1 MGFTLPLIRAP
12 DIGADGSEALDDVG
26 DVDTDADEIQD
37 QRGAIEEEVGLG
49 RTEELDEEATEA
61 DSDDD
66 VEETVD
72 QRRGLVHEL
81 EMGFEVIEEVFRN
94 GVAGPEEGEVVGERR
109 EEDAQEEASRWN
121 HD

>member
-1 MGFTLPLIRAP
+1 MGFTLPLISAP
-12 DIGADGSEALDDVG
+12 DIGADGSEALDNVG
-26 DVDTDADEIQD
+26 DVDTDADEVQD

-49 RTEELDEEATEA
+49 GAEELDEEATEA

-121 HD
+121 HN